1 MQLTT
6 FISVGSFWF
15 AMIGVCGY
23 ASICG
28 GRPERIGAT
37 ISMVSWILT
46 MAMRLMFVSAWF
58 PAALSVLAIDIA
70 VTAGFFWLA
79 VTTTRF
85 WPIWAFG
92 FALSD
97 ILTSVAGAL
106 LPRTVLFVYHT
117 GLGIY
122 AYLALG
128 ALALGT
134 YRLPRD
140 ADPVLRSGARGHVR
154 SRRPK

>member
-1 MQLTT
+1 MHATT
-6 FISVGSFWF
+6 LITVGSFWT

-23 ASICG
+23 AAAFG
-28 GRPERIGAT
+28 GRPERVGAA
-37 ISMVSWILT
+37 ISMVAWLMT
-46 MAMRLMFVSAWF
+46 MTMRLAFASAWL
-58 PAALSVLAIDIA
+58 PAALSILVIDIA
-70 VTAGFFWLA
+70 VAIGFFWLA
-79 VTTTRF
+79 TTSTRF

-97 ILTSVAGAL
+97 LLLSVAGAL
-106 LPRTVLFVYHT
+106 LPQTKLFVYHT

-140 ADPVLRSGARGHVR
+140 ADPVLRNGTRCNG
-154 SRRPK
+154 RRRDQT